1 MIAPISRVEELP
13 HFLVYKFE
21 VLPLT
26 HILTQ
31 VLVEDLSLELG
42 DRARPLQILL
52 LVVEQVCVDDPARL
66 FSSEMIFVDP
76 RLHTVLQVIIKAVLL
91 VVGHPLA

>member
-1 MIAPISRVEELP
+1 MLS
-13 HFLVYKFE
+13 
-21 VLPLT
+21 LT

-31 VLVEDLSLELG
+31 VPVEDLGLELG
-42 DRARPLQILL
+42 NRARPLQK
-52 LVVEQVCVDDPARL
+52 LVLRLEQVCVDDHARL

-76 RLHTVLQVIIKAVLL
+76 RLHTVLQVVIKAVLL